1 MLGTISHLWTLVG
14 QAAVENTE
22 KVEAVVAATPFYKS
36 GWFLTLVGFI
46 ALIAV
51 WWLAHQIAK
60 AIKMPNYGSR
70 LATIGLSAAIA
81 MIFIVSN
88 GWTDKGWSPKL
99 GVDLSGG
106 VNIIGQLNLSEINDP
121 DAPFGTEGVTAEDII
136 PNLLKRVDPSG
147 TKEILI
153 RALGRDKIEVI
164 IPNVELS
171 EADEIWYRLSKTG
184 HLQFRIAADRRFHK
198 PAFEIAEAMAAEGDT
213 SRTVYTGSGDEQK
226 VVARW
231 YNIARMDRTG
241 TMEADDLVPIKY
253 IPSGPNYLSY
263 LLRDKRSGRLI
274 SMSEFSFNGKVSSP
288 AAKKTL
294 RALKGTRDFTDEMV
308 RGLEMAEQ
316 LIKLGYDTPQIL
328 MMEPKTDKSDVQGR
342 HLTSIRS
349 GRDDKG
355 NRNVSFELNN
365 EGARRMSYLT
375 SIHKPKG
382 EGQEYLLGIVL
393 DNTLHSAPSIQSP
406 IHGSGQI
413 TGSFSQKEI
422 DDLIINLRSGKIEV
436 ALNKNPIS
444 KNYIESSLGAELKQ
458 KGFWAIGASLVLV
471 LVFMVFYYRFAGIV
485 ACAALLLNLV
495 LILGLIMAIRQPLTL
510 TGLAGLVLTVG
521 MSVDANVLIFE
532 RIREELAKGAAL
544 RMAIRNGF
552 DKATVTIVD
561 ANVTTLIT
569 ALVLY
574 VIGSEQIKGFA
585 VTLVLGIL
593 MSMFTAIFCSR
604 TVFDIF
610 ERRRWITKLGMLQV
624 LSKRSFNFLGKRA
637 FTYAMSAV
645 LIIAGIVGIYSLG
658 AKILDHDLRGGSTAQ
673 AVFTQDMNR
682 EEILKTLVD
691 LELDHNGEK
700 LEFSVSKINS
710 TDFDNVFKIDSNL
723 PPYDNPELPAW
734 EELDDI
740 LTRTFKEKLKYQNVK
755 VGPITLKPTD
765 GAAVTKPVINQK
777 LGVATSTSPI
787 PVNFFNFTAP
797 GVLHNLAYGPLGM
810 LQDVQAETPEAEG
823 TDTEPELEAP
833 APETS
838 DVQDPETTEPELP
851 MDQGDVD
858 ELPDDALPGIGAGN
872 GGAIEEE
879 PSVNETAN
887 ATFSLTFDQAISGKG
902 IKTLLAQAAER
913 MEAEIEEDQITV
925 IPERLDADTSA
936 ELTLSKVWTVE
947 LPVSSE
953 TAAKLTET
961 WSSKFNDTAYFP
973 VAGGVGGQ
981 IAQQTQ
987 WQAIMAIVASLLGI
1001 IAYVWIRFQNVAFG
1015 LAAVVALIHD
1025 VLIVLG
1031 AIALSHYVAGALGF
1045 ILIEDFKISLPVIA
1059 ALLTIIGYSLNDTIV
1074 VFDRI
1079 REVRGK
1085 RIEMTEEIINSSISQ
1100 TLSRTILT
1108 SLTTFIVVAILY
1120 WFGGDAIHGFA
1131 FALVIGVIVGTYSS
1145 IFIASPTL
1153 LWLMNRG
1160 FSPEYDE
1167 HGNPIRKIA

>member
-14 QAAVENTE
+14 QAAAENTE
-22 KVEAVVAATPFYKS
+22 KVEAVVAAAPFYKS
-36 GWFLTLVGFI
+36 GWFLTLAGFI

-81 MIFIVSN
+81 GIFILN
-88 GWTDKGWSPKL
+88 GWPPKL

-106 VNIIGQLNLSEINDP
+106 VNIIGQLNLSEFNDP

-164 IPNVELS
+164 IPNVDLN

-184 HLQFRIAADRRFHK
+184 HLQFRIAADRRFHAA
-198 PAFEIAEAMAAEGDT
+198 AFELAETMAAQGDT
-213 SRTVYTGSGDEQK
+213 SRTVYTGTGDEQK
-226 VVARW
+226 AVARW

-241 TMEADDLVPIKY
+241 SMEADDLLPIKY
-253 IPSGPNYLSY
+253 IPRGSNY

-274 SMSEFSFNGKVSSP
+274 SMGEFAFNGKVSSA
-288 AAKKTL
+288 AAKNTL
-294 RALKGTRDFTDEMV
+294 RALKGTRDFTEDMIA
-308 RGLEMAEQ
+308 GLEMAEQ
-316 LIKLGYDTPQIL
+316 LVTLGYDTPQIL
-328 MMEPKTDKSDVQGR
+328 MMEPKTEKSDVQGR

-355 NRNVSFELNN
+355 SPNVNFELNN

-375 SIHKPKG
+375 SVHKPKG

-406 IHGSGQI
+406 IHGAGQI
-413 TGSFSQKEI
+413 TGSFSKKEI

-436 ALNKNPIS
+436 AMNKNPIS
-444 KNYIESSLGAELKQ
+444 KNYIQSSLGAELKQ

-471 LVFMVFYYRFAGIV
+471 LAFMVFYYRFAGIV
-485 ACAALLLNLV
+485 ACAALLLNLI

-593 MSMFTAIFCSR
+593 MSMFTAIYCSR

-610 ERRRWITKLGMLQV
+610 ERRRWITKLGMLQI
-624 LSKRSFNFLGKRA
+624 LGKRSFNFLGKRA

-645 LIIAGIVGIYSLG
+645 LIIAGVVGIYSLG

-682 EEILKTLVD
+682 DEILKTLVD
-691 LELDHNGEK
+691 LDLDHNGEK
-700 LEFSVSKINS
+700 LEFSVSRIDS
-710 TDFDNVFKIDSNL
+710 EEFDNVFKIDSNL
-723 PPYDNPELPAW
+723 PPYDNPKLPAW
-734 EELDDI
+734 DELDDI
-740 LTRTFKEKLKYQNVK
+740 LTRTFKEKLKYQNVE
-755 VGPITLKPTD
+755 VGPITLKPSD
-765 GAAVTKPVINQK
+765 GAAVTKPVSKQN
-777 LGVATSTSPI
+777 LSVANNTSPI

-797 GVLHNLAYGPLGM
+797 GILHNLAVGPLGM
-810 LQDVQAETPEAEG
+810 LQDVQTETPAAEG
-823 TDTEPELEAP
+823 TDTEPELEASG
-833 APETS
+833 PETS
-838 DVQDPETTEPELP
+838 DVQDPETTEPEQP
-851 MDQGDVD
+851 MDNVDVD
-858 ELPDDALPGIGAGN
+858 ELPVDNALPGIGAGS
-872 GGAIEEE
+872 GGEIEEE

-887 ATFSLTFDQAISGKG
+887 AVFTLTFDQAISGKG

-913 MEAEIEEDQITV
+913 MESEIEEDQITV

-936 ELTLSKVWTVE
+936 ELTLSKSWTVE

-953 TAAKLTET
+953 TATKLTET
-961 WSSKFNDTAYFP
+961 WSSNFNDTAYFP

-1015 LAAVVALIHD
+1015 LAAVVALVHD